1 MESAHDTGIT
11 IDGDL
16 YYVRRDFDLIR
27 RIEQTA
33 GPLAEID
40 QKLRRCQFMGEDL
53 VKLLRVALA
62 RQESRP
68 PDDVIMDHIANE
80 GIQSTCEQLNLLVM
94 HLFAGHKAA
103 VAWLQAEAQKTEGDT
118 PPDPRPAA

>member
-1 MESAHDTGIT
+1 MNAHDTPLT

-27 RIEQTA
+27 RIEQAT
-33 GPLAEID
+33 GPLAELD
-40 QKLRRCQFMGEDL
+40 QKLRRCHVAGEDL
-53 VKLLRVALA
+53 VKLLRIALA
-62 RQESRP
+62 RQDSRP
-68 PDDVIMDHIANE
+68 PDDVIMDHIAND
-80 GIQSTCEQLNLLVM
+80 GIQATCEQLALLVM

-103 VAWLQAEAQKTEGDT
+103 VAWLKAEAEKTEGDK